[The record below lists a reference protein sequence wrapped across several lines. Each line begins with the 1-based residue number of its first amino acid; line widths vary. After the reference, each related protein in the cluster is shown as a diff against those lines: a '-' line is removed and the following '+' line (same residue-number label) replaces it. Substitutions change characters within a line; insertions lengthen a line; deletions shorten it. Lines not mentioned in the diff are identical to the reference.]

1 MNPPTPPRRP
11 AATMRAGLLTAPRVL
26 DPHARLAVPRP
37 GPGEL
42 LVRVLASGIC
52 GSDLAAYRGTHPY
65 KVAPIVLGHEFCGEV
80 TLVGGGNGADDG
92 GFTPGDLVCSAAFSP
107 CDTCAECRRD
117 APHLCTD
124 RRNLSHEGWQGSF
137 AEYVLLRRN
146 MTHRLPP
153 DTDPVAGA
161 LVEPLS
167 IGLHA
172 VRLAGPGAGR
182 TVAVLGSGTIGLS
195 CLLAARRLGFGP
207 SVCVDAGPAKARLA
221 KEAGADGY
229 VDARTG
235 SPSSAEVAEL
245 IAGRLGGER
254 PDTVF
259 VSAGYPGVLDQA
271 VAALRPGGTIVVV
284 SYFDAPTAVD
294 LNALVGREA
303 RVLFSSLSVPD
314 DFRQVVSWLADG
326 TLDPL
331 PLVTHHFPLDAVEE
345 AMSVL
350 DRPAPPAAHT
360 APTGK
365 VMLRIG
371 DAA

>member
-1 MNPPTPPRRP
+1 MNTP
-11 AATMRAGLLTAPRVL
+11 TMRAGLLTAPRVL
-26 DPHARLAVPRP
+26 DPHARLDVPEP

-52 GSDLAAYRGTHPY
+52 GSDLAAWRGTHPY
-65 KVAPIVLGHEFCGEV
+65 KVAPVVLGHEFCGEV
-80 TLVGGGNGADDG
+80 TRVGSELDADDG
-92 GFTPGDLVCSAAFSP
+92 EFTAGDLVCSAAFSP
-107 CDTCAECRRD
+107 CDTCAECRRGS
-117 APHLCTD
+117 PHLCTD

-137 AEYVLLRRN
+137 AQYVLLRRN

-172 VRLAGPGAGR
+172 VRLAGAGAGR

-195 CLLAARRLGFGP
+195 CLLAARRVGFGAA
-207 SVCVDAGPAKARLA
+207 VCVDAGPAKARLA
-221 KEAGADGY
+221 EAAGATGY

-235 SPSSAEVAEL
+235 SPSPAEVGEL
-245 IAGRLGGER
+245 IVRQLGGER
-254 PDTVF
+254 PEVVF

-271 VAALRPGGTIVVV
+271 VAAVRPGGTVVVV
-284 SYFDAPTAVD
+284 SYFEGPVLTD

-314 DFRQVVSWLADG
+314 DFRRVISWLADG

-331 PLVTHHFPLDAVEE
+331 PLVTHHFPLDDIEE

-350 DRPAPPAAHT
+350 DRPAAA
-360 APTGK
+360 TGK

-371 DAA
+371 GAA

>member
-1 MNPPTPPRRP
+1 MNTP
-11 AATMRAGLLTAPRVL
+11 TMRAGLLTAPRVL
-26 DPHARLAVPRP
+26 DPHARLDVPEP

-52 GSDLAAYRGTHPY
+52 GSDLAAWRGTHPY
-65 KVAPIVLGHEFCGEV
+65 KVAPVVLGHEFCGEV
-80 TLVGGGNGADDG
+80 TRVGGELGADDG
-92 GFTPGDLVCSAAFSP
+92 EFTVGDLVCSAAFSP
-107 CDTCAECRRD
+107 CDTCAECRRGS
-117 APHLCTD
+117 PHLCTD

-137 AEYVLLRRN
+137 AQYVLLRRN

-172 VRLAGPGAGR
+172 VRLAGAGAGR

-195 CLLAARRLGFGP
+195 CLLAARRVGFGP
-207 SVCVDAGPAKARLA
+207 AVCVDAGPAKARLA
-221 KEAGADGY
+221 EAAGAVGY

-235 SPSSAEVAEL
+235 SPSPAEAGEL
-245 IAGRLGGER
+245 IVRQLGGER
-254 PDTVF
+254 PEVVF

-271 VAALRPGGTIVVV
+271 VAAVRPGGTVVVV
-284 SYFDAPTAVD
+284 SYFEGPVLTD

-314 DFRQVVSWLADG
+314 DFRQVISWLADG

-331 PLVTHHFPLDAVEE
+331 PLVTHHFPLDDIEE

-350 DRPAPPAAHT
+350 DRPPAA
-360 APTGK
+360 ATGK

-371 DAA
+371 GAA